1 MPKKTKEV
9 KNAETQTDMDMS
21 NMKVKDDTNSKGKRI
36 YRVESNPYNKLMY
49 HRGKFSLTFD

>member
-21 NMKVKDDTNSKGKRI
+21 NMKVKDDTNSKGKRV

-49 HRGKFSLTFD
+49 HSGKFSLTFD

>member
-9 KNAETQTDMDMS
+9 KNDENQTDMDMS

>member
-21 NMKVKDDTNSKGKRI
+21 NMKVKDDTNSKGKRV

-49 HRGKFSLTFD
+49 HR